1 MNIVVCYKI
10 VPDEQDAQVQADRTL
25 SFERAALKIGD
36 YDLNAVEAGAV
47 LAEQEG
53 ATLTCLT
60 AGGDVVEDSKLK
72 KAILARG
79 PQANVAVKDASL
91 PGAGSSKTAA
101 VLAAA
106 VKTLDDVSLVL
117 CGEGSADL
125 YSQQVGVQL
134 GEMLGMPVVNAVS
147 SIALDGNVARVQRT
161 LDDVVETLEVP
172 LPAVISVV
180 ADMNDPRI
188 PSMKDILGAGKKPTT
203 VVSFDEI
210 GYTDAPETVEMVSTL
225 APEQKE
231 RACALVEGAD
241 EDAVN
246 RILAAIREQL

>member
-53 ATLTCLT
+53 ASLTCLT
-60 AGGDVVEDSKLK
+60 AGGDAVEDSKLK

-79 PQANVAVKDASL
+79 PQANVVVKDASL

-125 YSQQVGVQL
+125 YSQQVGIQL

-147 SIALDGNVARVQRT
+147 AIQLDGSVARVQRT

-172 LPAVISVV
+172 LPAVLSVV

-203 VVSFDEI
+203 VLGFDEI
-210 GYTDAPETVEMVSTL
+210 GYTDAPETIEVVSTL
-225 APEQKE
+225 APEQKD
-231 RACALVEGAD
+231 RACTILEGAD
-241 EDAVN
+241 DDTVN
-246 RILAAIREQL
+246 QFLAAIREQL

>member
-53 ATLTCLT
+53 ATLTCVT
-60 AGGDVVEDSKLK
+60 AGGDAVEDSKLK

-79 PQANVAVKDASL
+79 PQVNVAVKDASL
-91 PGAGSSKTAA
+91 PQASSSKTAA

-106 VKTLDDVSLVL
+106 IKTLDDVQLVL
-117 CGEGSADL
+117 TGEGSADL
-125 YSQQVGVQL
+125 YSQQVGIQL
-134 GEMLGMPVVNAVS
+134 GEMLGLPVVNAVS
-147 SIALDGNVARVQRT
+147 AIELDGSVARVQRT

-172 LPAVISVV
+172 LPAVLSVV
-180 ADMNDPRI
+180 ADMNSPRI
-188 PSMKDILGAGKKPTT
+188 PSMKDILGAGKKPST

-210 GYTDAPETVEMVSTL
+210 GYADSDDPVGVVSTL
-225 APEQKE
+225 APEQKD
-231 RACALVEGAD
+231 RSCTILEGSD
-241 EDAVN
+241 DDTVN
-246 RILAAIREQL
+246 QFLAAIREQL